1 MKHHVSLLLISG
13 LLSLSQSLP
22 TARKY
27 YFVNQLK
34 TWSDAQSYCRLTYN
48 DLATLENADDMS
60 KLNAATKNWQIDVV
74 WIGLYNDINSWKW
87 SISDQAFYIAGG
99 AGYRNWG
106 LGQPDNAM
114 GNQSC
119 VSMMSTGTFFDNTC
133 DTELTFLCYN
143 AKGLLQGNYVLVPL
157 YKTWSE
163 AQTYCRLIYTDL
175 ASVRNQ
181 VENQELQR
189 LLPQIGQSWIG
200 LYRDTWKWS
209 DQSDSAYRLWLL
221 GQPENKLGNLNC
233 VATALYWSLFSC
245 GVTLPFV
252 CYEYDHG
259 ATDMQVM
266 RLTIES
272 QVSLEQAAV
281 QTAILEMIKNAVKAE
296 LQPNTKLMWQNQ
308 TGISQTVEN

>member
-1 MKHHVSLLLISG
+1 MARGFPGLKLTSLVFARGQAVAAVPFASFLYNG
-13 LLSLSQSLP
+13 AQMPGKSLP

-133 DTELTFLCYN
+133 DTDGSFLYILN
-143 AKGLLQGNYVLVPL
+143 LF
-157 YKTWSE
+157 
-163 AQTYCRLIYTDL
+163 
-175 ASVRNQ
+175 
-181 VENQELQR
+181 
-189 LLPQIGQSWIG
+189 IG
-200 LYRDTWKWS
+200 
-209 DQSDSAYRLWLL
+209 AV
-221 GQPENKLGNLNC
+221 
-233 VATALYWSLFSC
+233 VA
-245 GVTLPFV
+245 
-252 CYEYDHG
+252 
-259 ATDMQVM
+259 
-266 RLTIES
+266 
-272 QVSLEQAAV
+272 
-281 QTAILEMIKNAVKAE
+281 
-296 LQPNTKLMWQNQ
+296 
-308 TGISQTVEN
+308 